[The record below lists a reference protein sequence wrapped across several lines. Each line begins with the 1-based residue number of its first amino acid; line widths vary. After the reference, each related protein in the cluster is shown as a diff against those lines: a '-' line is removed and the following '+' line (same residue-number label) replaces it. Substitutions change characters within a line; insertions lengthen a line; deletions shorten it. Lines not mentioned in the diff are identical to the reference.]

1 MYINLPPNFMDI
13 GEAMANVQGIRENQD
28 WKYFFLSLLL
38 MNRFTVLSLDTK
50 EGKYYIKK

>member
-1 MYINLPPNFMDI
+1 MYMNLPPNFMDI

>member
-1 MYINLPPNFMDI
+1 MYMNLPLNSMGI

-28 WKYFFLSLLL
+28 WKYFFLSLL

>member
-1 MYINLPPNFMDI
+1 MYMNLPLNSMDI

>member
-1 MYINLPPNFMDI
+1 MYMNLPLNSMGI

>member
-1 MYINLPPNFMDI
+1 MYMNLSPNFMDI

-38 MNRFTVLSLDTK
+38 MDRFTVLSLDTK

>member
-1 MYINLPPNFMDI
+1 MYMNLPLNSMDI

-38 MNRFTVLSLDTK
+38 MDRFTVLSLDTK

>member
-1 MYINLPPNFMDI
+1 MYMNLPLNSMDI

-28 WKYFFLSLLL
+28 WKYFFLSLL

>member
-1 MYINLPPNFMDI
+1 MNLPLNSMDI
-13 GEAMANVQGIRENQD
+13 GEAMANVQGIREKQD

-38 MNRFTVLSLDTK
+38 MDRFTVLSLDTK